1 MSTILGLSWAWHD
14 GSACIVRDG
23 KILAA
28 IAAERLTKEK
38 KGRLTDKSLDPVC
51 EYLLDATGLT
61 WDDIDSVAMS
71 GDPLSLKSNEGPNQ
85 GTMTFKSGKVVP
97 IVEYSHHL
105 CHSASAYY
113 TSSFDSAVCFSL
125 DASSADP
132 EMYEYNSATCIGQ
145 GNKLHALGNSPIPW
159 GRLYNQ
165 ATENVGLGEGL
176 HKAGTFMGLASY
188 GTPIPNNDY
197 DHDEKQVIQKDFVKA
212 INIAATTQ
220 RGFEWRTLEEVQKLP
235 DGCENLC
242 LSGGSFLNCNA
253 NSYIYKN
260 SKFKNIHHF
269 PGVGD
274 DGISVGA
281 ALYHAH
287 HVLDEPRYH
296 HKPHEICYL
305 GKEYAVSEIDYAYIA
320 KRISEGAIVAWMNG
334 RSEFGPRALGN
345 RSLLADPRDQHNRDR
360 LNHIIK
366 TREWYRPFA
375 PITLEESYQDWF
387 DFEKPSPFMLYTAQ
401 VKQPKEIP
409 AVTHV
414 DGTARFQTVTEESN
428 ERVYKLIKEF
438 EKITGVP
445 VLINTSLNGKSQPIL
460 ETPEDGLKFFETT
473 PVDMIVINGRV
484 IER

>member
-1 MSTILGLSWAWHD
+1 MSVILGLSWGFHD
-14 GSACIVRDG
+14 GSVCIVKDG
-23 KILAA
+23 KIISA
-28 IAAERLTKEK
+28 IATERLTKVK
-38 KGRLTDKSLDPVC
+38 KDRLTEKTFDETVQ
-51 EYLLDATGLT
+51 YVFDATGCS
-61 WDDIDSVAMS
+61 WEDIDYVATS
-71 GDPLSLKSNEGPNQ
+71 GDPCGLIENQIIEGTYTSPQ
-85 GTMTFKSGKVVP
+85 GRVIP
-97 IVEYSHHL
+97 IYDIAHHL

-113 TSSFDSAVCFSL
+113 TSQFDRAVCFSL

-132 EMYEYNSATCIGQ
+132 QNYHYNSSICVAE
-145 GNKLHALGNSPIPW
+145 GNKIKVLQNPPIPW

-165 ATENVGLGEGL
+165 ATENVGLGPGL
-176 HKAGTFMGLASY
+176 HKAGTMMGLASY
-188 GTPIPNNDY
+188 GKPIPNCDY
-197 DHDEKQVIQKDFVKA
+197 DHDERNLIEKDFVHA
-212 INIAATTQ
+212 INVAATTQ
-220 RGFEWRTLEEVQKLP
+220 KGFEMRTLEEVQKLP

-253 NSYIYKN
+253 NSHIYRN

-274 DGISVGA
+274 DGIGIGA
-281 ALYHAH
+281 ALYVAH
-287 HVLDEPRYH
+287 HILDEPRYYH
-296 HKPHEICYL
+296 QPHEICYL
-305 GKEYAVSEIDYAYIA
+305 GKEYSVSDINYEYIA
-320 KRISEGAIVAWMNG
+320 RRISEGAIVAWMNG

-414 DGTARFQTVTEESN
+414 DGTARFQTVTQESN
-428 ERVYKLIKEF
+428 ERIYKLIKEF
-438 EKITGVP
+438 EKITGIP

-473 PVDMIVINGRV
+473 PVDMIVIHGKI